1 MNRVN
6 GKLLLLIAA
15 CALLSCE
22 QSELTQV
29 TTEIVQKE
37 ANSVLQVRTRTSTTA
52 DELNVSYPVNVY
64 VFSGTKCVSLQ
75 TIADETQTLN
85 ISLTEGSYDVYAI
98 GGATSENYVLPSETE
113 ATPAMS
119 VTLRE
124 GKSHTDLMATKSH
137 VQLVDGGTNVL
148 TLSMERK
155 VMRLQRV
162 VLQSIPSAAT
172 AVSVTLSPLWQNLEG
187 VTYKDDSG
195 TETIALEKQEDGRTW
210 SFTGLRY
217 LLPPSAN
224 SATITVNIV
233 KPTGTTSYTY
243 NTSEQFVAGDVINI
257 EGKYTEAIGVTLTG
271 TIIGAKW
278 NEEKTISF
286 DFNEQGTQPSGDNAE
301 KNTPSAPTDY
311 VLVDNI
317 PSAGSTYQGCYV
329 LSVSENE
336 GISEVLLLS
345 SKQKATIYEDKADE
359 ATALSAIEAA
369 MPDCAVS
376 GIEGWRLMNGEEI
389 ELVRKNRSKISNLNT
404 DAKYLYVNSDG
415 KLRISKLSATQVTE
429 GFSFASTDI
438 LRPVAIV
445 NMKKK

>member
-22 QSELTQV
+22 QSELTQD

-52 DELNVSYPVNVY
+52 DEMTVSYPVNVY

-311 VLVDNI
+311 VSVDNI
-317 PSAGSTYQGCYV
+317 PEAGSTYQGCYV

-345 SKQKATIYEDKADE
+345 SKQKATIYENGVNE
-359 ATALSAIEAA
+359 ATALSAIEDA
-369 MPDCAVS
+369 MPECAVS
-376 GIEGWRLMNGEEI
+376 GIEGWRLMNDEEI
-389 ELVRKNRSKISNLNT
+389 ELVRQNRNKISELDK
-404 DAKYLYVNSDG
+404 DARYLYINSDG
-415 KLRISKLSATQVTE
+415 LLRVGKFSVGQISE
-429 GFSFASTDI
+429 GFSFNSTDI

>member
-22 QSELTQV
+22 QSELTQD

-52 DELNVSYPVNVY
+52 DEMTVSYPVNVY
-64 VFSGTKCVSLQ
+64 VFNGTKCVSLQ

-119 VTLRE
+119 VTLRD
-124 GKSHTDLMATKSH
+124 GKSHADLMVTKSH

-195 TETIALEKQEDGRTW
+195 AETIALEKQEDGRTW

-217 LLPPSAN
+217 LLPPSAY

-317 PSAGSTYQGCYV
+317 PSVGSTYQGCYV

-389 ELVRKNRSKISNLNT
+389 ELVRKNRSKISNLDT

>member
-345 SKQKATIYEDKADE
+345 SKQKATIYKDKADE

-389 ELVRKNRSKISNLNT
+389 ELVRKNRSKISNLDTN
-404 DAKYLYVNSDG
+404 AKYLYVNSDG